1 MRRKGLSKTDCGI
14 LAALQSN
21 AYAKDEDI
29 GLKLHCSRSAVLRRR
44 TALEEARVIKG
55 YQANIDANKVGLPTT
70 VYTLVSLK
78 QHGGGEV
85 EKFSREM
92 DAMPNVVEWSC
103 LGGSWDFLLKFAV
116 KDTRHHDALLYRI
129 LNMANVSRVRGMHV
143 QGTPTTKPLPLD
155 GGQLYPEDDSL

>member
-1 MRRKGLSKTDCGI
+1 MRRKALGKTDCGI
-14 LAALQSN
+14 LAALQED
-21 AYAKDEDI
+21 AYAKDEEI
-29 GLKLHCSRSAVLRRR
+29 GQQLHCSRSSVLRRR
-44 TALEEARVIKG
+44 TALEEAKVIRG
-55 YQANIDANKVGLPTT
+55 YHADIDPKKVGLPTT

-85 EKFSREM
+85 DKFSREL

-129 LNMANVSRVRGMHV
+129 LNMPNVSRVRGMHV
-143 QGTPTTKPLPLD
+143 QGTPATKRLPLN
-155 GGQLYPEDDSL
+155 GGELYPEDD